1 MEPKERILKGAE
13 ELFFRYGIKSV
24 TMDDIAKHLGIS
36 KKTIY
41 LSFEDKDQVVH
52 TLMQHK
58 LREDEEN
65 LALVSRKSENIIEE
79 IFLHMKHMGT
89 MIGQVNPNAFYDLQ
103 KYHQKSWSLFT
114 SFKENCIQ
122 RMVEEALVKG
132 IKDGIVRKDVDPKI
146 LAKLR
151 MEEVEMGFNPLLFPP
166 EKFKILDVQL
176 SLIDHFLHGICTLKG
191 HKLINK
197 HKELKEEE

>member
-1 MEPKERILKGAE
+1 
-13 ELFFRYGIKSV
+13 
-24 TMDDIAKHLGIS
+24 
-36 KKTIY
+36 
-41 LSFEDKDQVVH
+41 
-52 TLMQHK
+52 
-58 LREDEEN
+58 
-65 LALVSRKSENIIEE
+65 
-79 IFLHMKHMGT
+79 
-89 MIGQVNPNAFYDLQ
+89 
-103 KYHQKSWSLFT
+103 
-114 SFKENCIQ
+114 
-122 RMVEEALVKG
+122 VKG
-132 IKDGIVRKDVDPKI
+132 IKDGIVRKDIDPKI